1 MVLDYLEKIK
11 KLMEEL
17 NYEVELDLI
26 SEDKSEDALYLNLK
40 EDCELDQDLII
51 TVYPYEDDLDGSVFI
66 QFFSQYNVDI
76 QKIDDIY
83 IKCNEMNRT
92 VILGNFNISENTES
106 IYFKYMLA
114 LNKESKMNAEF
125 IADIIDMNLDAIER
139 FSDVLAS

>member
-1 MVLDYLEKIK
+1 MVLEYLEKIK
-11 KLMEEL
+11 ILMEEL

-26 SEDKSEDALYLNLK
+26 SDNKSTDALYLNLK

-51 TVYPYEDDLDGSVFI
+51 SVYPYEDDLDGSVFI
-66 QFFSQYNVDI
+66 QFFSQYNVDV

-114 LNKESKMNAEF
+114 LNKESNMSPEF

>member
-11 KLMEEL
+11 IIMEEL
-17 NYEVELDLI
+17 NYDVELDLI

-66 QFFSQYNVDI
+66 QFFSQYNVDA

-83 IKCNEMNRT
+83 IKCNEINRT
-92 VILGNFNISENTES
+92 VVLGNFNISENTEN

-114 LNKESKMNAEF
+114 LNKDSKISAEF
-125 IADIIDMNLDAIER
+125 IADIIDMNLDALER